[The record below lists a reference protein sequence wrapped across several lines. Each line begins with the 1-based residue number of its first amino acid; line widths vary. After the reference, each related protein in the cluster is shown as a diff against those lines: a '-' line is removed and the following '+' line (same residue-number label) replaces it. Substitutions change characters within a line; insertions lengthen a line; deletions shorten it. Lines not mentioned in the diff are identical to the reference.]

1 LDRIWIHCKNA
12 ERLLDWVITNRIE
25 ELKAIDVYPRYMINR
40 GLQVKAV
47 GHTIKFEAIKT
58 GEFTLQIDSL
68 ALPITIFE
76 QRKSIKKYV
85 TQVIGS
91 QWEGNVTSSGLPYD
105 YTREEKRAILRI
117 GDKIDFTFM
126 NYKQERENP
135 LKLNLKLKVIKQE

>member
-1 LDRIWIHCKNA
+1 
-12 ERLLDWVITNRIE
+12 
-25 ELKAIDVYPRYMINR
+25 VYSRFMINR
-40 GLQVKAV
+40 GLQVKTV

-135 LKLNLKLKVIKQE
+135 LKLNLKLKVIKQQ